1 MLVEVDGV
9 GADVEVV
16 ALVDVGP
23 TEVNVPVEVPVDVGI
38 VVPVDGATDVPLID
52 VTGI

>member
-1 MLVEVDGV
+1 MDGV
-9 GADVEVV
+9 GAEVEVAV
-16 ALVDVGP
+16 VVDVGLDEVDVGP
-23 TEVNVPVEVPVDVGI
+23 TDVDVPVDVGI